1 MQQKYILLCKIIIIL
16 HSSIV
21 MTQDTLLHG
30 VSGAYVQ
37 LYWIEE
43 ELWFMPHFP
52 LS

>member
-1 MQQKYILLCKIIIIL
+1 MQQKYILLRKNIIIIP

-37 LYWIEE
+37 LY
-43 ELWFMPHFP
+43 
-52 LS
+52 